1 MAKWKPVVITEK
13 GLALQAKVEAGA
25 ALVFTKVTLGSGK
38 PANLAKATA
47 LASMKQEMTIAS
59 KQVKGNTCTIY
70 ATSTNKDVTVEYAAS
85 ELGLFAKDPQAG
97 EILFA
102 VTTDDSPD
110 IVPAGTSATVITQRI
125 GVAVSI
131 SSSSNVSTVIETTG
145 FITAA
150 DARNIS
156 KEEVSSHNKDSNA
169 HANGIAGNA
178 ASATKLQ
185 TARSITLGGDIRT
198 IGRTFD
204 GTQDIDYSDIHVNRA
219 DAADR
224 ADKATN
230 DTNGNRIDTTYAI
243 AGYLLAEAHKNGV
256 ISNALNVDITNPQGV
271 ANKTYIVTDT
281 GTTIESPPDI
291 AWGIREVCFV
301 NTNAVIV
308 RITGI
313 EKNGQTNCLWTNVY
327 NYGNWTGWQK
337 NAHMTD
343 IPRNVSQLIND
354 LGYLRSTI
362 NGKAVRYVIDVDG
375 NNEGGWRLWS
385 DGWKEVWGTVMHPAD
400 GVTHTITGAFP
411 IPFNTKPVHISLSA
425 SVHTTDAG
433 NYPIAVSAATT
444 NTMLVI
450 NTNSAF
456 GPTTFYSAEGF

>member
-1 MAKWKPVVITEK
+1 MPNYTKTINLEKPLQTEIYDVDK
-13 GLALQAKVEAGA
+13 RNANWDKIDEAIKKDRDDVNTHATDSGA
-25 ALVFTKVTLGSGK
+25 HK
-38 PANLAKATA
+38 
-47 LASMKQEMTIAS
+47 
-59 KQVKGNTCTIY
+59 
-70 ATSTNKDVTVEYAAS
+70 
-85 ELGLFAKDPQAG
+85 
-97 EILFA
+97 
-102 VTTDDSPD
+102 
-110 IVPAGTSATVITQRI
+110 
-125 GVAVSI
+125 
-131 SSSSNVSTVIETTG
+131 
-145 FITAA
+145 
-150 DARNIS
+150 
-156 KEEVSSHNKDSNA
+156 
-169 HANGIAGNA
+169 NGIAGNA
-178 ASATKLQ
+178 ASATKLK

-256 ISNALNVDITNPQGV
+256 ISNALNVDITNPRGA

-281 GTTIESPPDI
+281 GTTIECPPDL
-291 AWGIREVCFV
+291 AWGVREVCFV
-301 NTNAVIV
+301 NVNAVIV

-313 EKNGQTNCLWTNVY
+313 NKNGQTNCLWINVY

-337 NAHMTD
+337 YAHTSD
-343 IPRNVSQLIND
+343 IPGNVSQLSND
-354 LGYLRSTI
+354 AGYLTSYI
-362 NGKAVRYVIDVDG
+362 GGKPIRYVIDMDG
-375 NNEGGWRLWS
+375 TNERGWRLWS
-385 DGWKEVWGTVMHPAD
+385 DGWKEVWGIVMHPAD

-425 SVHTTDAG
+425 SVGSTDAS
-433 NYPIAVSAATT
+433 NYIVAVSAATT

-450 NTNSAF
+450 NTSSAF